1 MPFRLTPAATVVAL
15 LLLAPPA
22 AAQDDRPSLGDALAA
37 RDGEA
42 STCGLVA
49 AGILEQAVAS
59 LRLDATAAQA
69 GLVLAQAPFGAYR
82 DLGCNVDLLRDML
95 DCTTAAWL
103 RLRREAEP
111 AADGT
116 VAPLYA
122 AAVRC
127 AADPGL

>member
-1 MPFRLTPAATVVAL
+1 MPFRLPTAAVL
-15 LLLAPPA
+15 LLLTTAPA
-22 AAQDDRPSLGDALAA
+22 AAQDDLSLGDVLAA

-111 AADGT
+111 AAGAA
-116 VAPLYA
+116 VAPLHA